1 MLVPVSKASEKIKIY
16 PFYYLKGLPGAE
28 NECYLRKEVLE
39 RLLKAAQLLPDGLS
53 FVILDGW
60 RSYETQRAI
69 YDQTKCEL
77 ENEGFTGQD
86 LLLELYKY
94 VATPTQDITNP
105 SPHLSGG
112 AVDLTIE
119 NQDGW
124 LPMGS
129 EFDEFHERSQ
139 LDWFE
144 KKADLSAEETEF
156 FNNRRVLKNVMLEVG
171 FIPNADEWWH
181 FEYGTKGWA
190 KKKGK
195 QDYFKGILKQK
206 IEK

>member
-1 MLVPVSKASEKIKIY
+1 MLVPVSEASEKIHIY
-16 PFYYLKGLPGAE
+16 PYYFLNGLPGAE

-39 RLLKAAQLLPDGLS
+39 KLLEASQLLPEGIS

-69 YDQTKCEL
+69 YDQTKRDL
-77 ENEGFTGQD
+77 ENEGFTGMELEQ
-86 LLLELYKY
+86 ELYKY
-94 VATPTQDITNP
+94 VATPTKDITNP

-112 AVDLTIE
+112 AVDLTIAD
-119 NQDGW
+119 QQGW

-144 KKADLSAEETEF
+144 KKADLSSEETEF
-156 FNNRRVLKNVMLEVG
+156 LNNRRVLKNVMLKVG
-171 FIPNADEWWH
+171 FISNAEEWWH
-181 FEYGTKGWA
+181 FEYATKAWA
-190 KKKGK
+190 QKKGK
-195 QDYFKGILKQK
+195 QEYFKGILYQE
-206 IEK
+206 IER